1 LQCLGRRDK
10 LTRSFDFISQF
21 IGSGAP
27 LLQSRL
33 CRNLPTLFLFWL
45 AGNLCLSLMAVPLPK
60 KLTLRGVV
68 RLGEE
73 GTPVRGALVHLD
85 SLRGDT
91 YDETYTW
98 VGGKFSFKNLPAGQY
113 SVIVLARGYPKVRKT
128 VDITPSFADSSGK
141 VEITVEIQRPGAGQ
155 RARDLQQTVSVRRL
169 TVSKKAEKE
178 YERAR
183 KAAVQS
189 DYDAMVRHLRKA
201 IELEPQFAEAMNDL
215 GTHYH
220 RAQRYEEAIELFRSA
235 SRVDPDAFTPHL
247 NLGGSLLE
255 AGRPIEALEANGRA
269 LELDSSDSLAHAQ
282 MGIALFTLGHHQPAL
297 FHLNEAKRIDPGSAS
312 SPQLILADIYL
323 RQGRKDRAIS
333 ELEDFLA
340 LHPDLPSAVNVRKE
354 IESLKGNGE

>member
-1 LQCLGRRDK
+1 M
-10 LTRSFDFISQF
+10 
-21 IGSGAP
+21 
-27 LLQSRL
+27 
-33 CRNLPTLFLFWL
+33 PTVFLFWL
-45 AGNLCLSLMAVPLPK
+45 AGHLWFSLMAAPLPE

-68 RLGEE
+68 RLAEE

-85 SLRGDT
+85 SLRGDS

-98 VGGKFSFKNLPAGQY
+98 VGGRFSFKKLPAGQY
-113 SVIVLARGYPKVRKT
+113 SVIVLARGFQKVRKT
-128 VDITPSFADSSGK
+128 IDITPSFADSSGQ
-141 VEITVEIQRPGAGQ
+141 VEITVEILRPESGQ

-169 TVSKKAEKE
+169 TISKKAEKE

-189 DYDAMVRHLRKA
+189 DYKAMVRHLKKA

-220 RAQRYEEAIELFRSA
+220 RARRYEEAIELFRSA
-235 SRVDPDAFTPHL
+235 ARVDSEAFTPHL

-269 LELDSSDSLAHAQ
+269 LELDSNDPLAHAQ
-282 MGIALFTLGHHQPAL
+282 MGIALFTLGHYEPAL
-297 FHLNEAKRIDPGSAS
+297 FHLNEAKRIDPGSAA
-312 SPQLILADIYL
+312 SPQLILAEIYF
-323 RQGRKDRAIS
+323 RQGRKNTALL
-333 ELEDFLA
+333 ELEEFLA

-354 IESLKGNGE
+354 IESLKETEE

>member
-1 LQCLGRRDK
+1 MHIILAILLVG
-10 LTRSFDFISQF
+10 
-21 IGSGAP
+21 IGG
-27 LLQSRL
+27 
-33 CRNLPTLFLFWL
+33 TGGWY
-45 AGNLCLSLMAVPLPK
+45 
-60 KLTLRGVV
+60 LRG
-68 RLGEE
+68 L
-73 GTPVRGALVHLD
+73 AD
-85 SLRGDT
+85 
-91 YDETYTW
+91 
-98 VGGKFSFKNLPAGQY
+98 FSR
-113 SVIVLARGYPKVRKT
+113 S
-128 VDITPSFADSSGK
+128 ADSAAPAAHDDANNPTESASTGMAYDH
-141 VEITVEIQRPGAGQ
+141 ETL
-155 RARDLQQTVSVRRL
+155 DRL
-169 TVSKKAEKE
+169 LST
-178 YERAR
+178 
-183 KAAVQS
+183 
-189 DYDAMVRHLRKA
+189 
-201 IELEPQFAEAMNDL
+201 
-215 GTHYH
+215 
-220 RAQRYEEAIELFRSA
+220 AQYEEAIELFRSA

>member
-1 LQCLGRRDK
+1 M
-10 LTRSFDFISQF
+10 
-21 IGSGAP
+21 
-27 LLQSRL
+27 
-33 CRNLPTLFLFWL
+33 PTVFLFWL
-45 AGNLCLSLMAVPLPK
+45 AGHLCFSLMAAPLPE

-68 RLGEE
+68 RLAEE

-85 SLRGDT
+85 TLGGDS

-98 VGGKFSFKNLPAGQY
+98 VGGRFSFKKLPAGQY
-113 SVIVLARGYPKVRKT
+113 SVIVLARGYPRVRKT
-128 VDITPSFADSSGK
+128 IDITPSFADSSGN

-169 TVSKKAEKE
+169 TISKKAEKE

-189 DYDAMVRHLRKA
+189 DYKAMVRHLKKA

-220 RAQRYEEAIELFRSA
+220 RAQHYEEAIELFRSA
-235 SRVDPDAFTPHL
+235 ARVDPDAFTPHL

-269 LELDSSDSLAHAQ
+269 LELDSDDSLAHAQ
-282 MGIALFTLGHHQPAL
+282 MGIALFTLGHSQTAL
-297 FHLNEAKRIDPGSAS
+297 FHLNEAKRIDPGSAA
-312 SPQLILADIYL
+312 SPQLILAEIYF
-323 RQGRKDRAIS
+323 RQGRKNRALL
-333 ELEDFLA
+333 ELEEFLA
-340 LHPDLPSAVNVRKE
+340 LHPDLPSAVNVRKK
-354 IESLKGNGE
+354 IESLKGTGE

>member
-1 LQCLGRRDK
+1 MQCLGQRDK
-10 LTRSFDFISQF
+10 LTKSFGFISQL
-21 IGSGAP
+21 IGSGAH
-27 LLQSRL
+27 LLKSGL
-33 CRNLPTLFLFWL
+33 CRDMPTVFLFWL
-45 AGNLCLSLMAVPLPK
+45 AGHLCFSLMAAPLPE

-68 RLGEE
+68 RLAEE

-85 SLRGDT
+85 SLGGDS

-98 VGGKFSFKNLPAGQY
+98 VGGRFSFKKLPAGQY

-128 VDITPSFADSSGK
+128 IDITPSFADSSGK

-169 TVSKKAEKE
+169 TISKKAEKE

-189 DYDAMVRHLRKA
+189 DYKAMVRHLKKA

-235 SRVDPDAFTPHL
+235 ARVDPDAFTPHL

-269 LELDSSDSLAHAQ
+269 LELDSDDSLAHAQ
-282 MGIALFTLGHHQPAL
+282 MGIALFTLGHSQTAL
-297 FHLNEAKRIDPGSAS
+297 FHLNEAKRIDPGSAA
-312 SPQLILADIYL
+312 SPQLILAEIYF
-323 RQGRKDRAIS
+323 RQGRKNRALL
-333 ELEDFLA
+333 ELEEFLA
-340 LHPDLPSAVNVRKE
+340 LHPDLPSAVNVRKK
-354 IESLKGNGE
+354 IESLKGTGE

>member
-1 LQCLGRRDK
+1 MK
-10 LTRSFDFISQF
+10 
-21 IGSGAP
+21 
-27 LLQSRL
+27 SRL
-33 CRNLPTLFLFWL
+33 CRELPTVFLFWL
-45 AGNLCLSLMAVPLPK
+45 AGPLCFALVAAALPEK
-60 KLTLRGVV
+60 FILHGVV
-68 RLGEE
+68 RLAEE
-73 GTPVRGALVHLD
+73 GTPVRGALVHVD
-85 SLRGDT
+85 SLRGDS
-91 YDETYTW
+91 YDEAYTW
-98 VGGKFSFKNLPAGQY
+98 VGGRFSFKNLPAGQY
-113 SVIVLARGYPKVRKT
+113 TVIVLARGYPKVRKT
-128 VDITPSFADSSGK
+128 IDITPSFADSSGK
-141 VEITVEIQRPGAGQ
+141 VEIILEVQRPGAGQ

-183 KAAVQS
+183 KAALQS
-189 DYDAMVRHLRKA
+189 DYTAMVRHLRKA

-220 RAQRYEEAIELFRSA
+220 RAQRYEEAIELFQSA

-247 NLGGSLLE
+247 NLGGALLE
-255 AGRPIEALEANGRA
+255 AERPIEALEANARA
-269 LELDSSDSLAHAQ
+269 LELDSGDSLAHAQ

-297 FHLNEAKRIDPGSAS
+297 FHLNEAKRIDPGSAA

-323 RQGRKDRAIS
+323 RQGRKNRALS